1 MGDWT
6 AAIGILI
13 IMVLWI
19 QIFLDYRRKLV
30 RIMPGVSHVNSR
42 KETISKEITE
52 HQGNVMSIEELTP
65 EQVDMRTLVIIGS
78 SQTCRFAKPDGGDWV
93 YTPRSYPAG

>member
-6 AAIGILI
+6 AAIAILI

-30 RIMPGVSHVNSR
+30 RIMPWVSHVNSR

-52 HQGNVMSIEELTP
+52 HQGNEMSIEELNQYRQGDRKT
-65 EQVDMRTLVIIGS
+65 
-78 SQTCRFAKPDGGDWV
+78 GG
-93 YTPRSYPAG
+93 RAL